1 MTSPDDV
8 DVDARFLLANER
20 TLLAWV
26 RTSLTLLAAG
36 VGTLQLIADEWR
48 TGPGLGLLLLGAV
61 AAFVGLARYRSAD
74 SAIRRGQLPPVGRGP
89 TLVAAAV
96 GVAAVALTVLSATSS
111 AF

>member
-1 MTSPDDV
+1 VTSPADV

-36 VGTLQLIADEWR
+36 VGTLQLIEDEWR

-61 AAFVGLARYRSAD
+61 AAFVGLVRYRSAD
-74 SAIRRGQLPPVGRGP
+74 AAIRDGRLPPAGRGP
-89 TLVAAAV
+89 AAVAAAV
-96 GVAAVALTVLSATSS
+96 GLAAVALAALSLRSEL
-111 AF
+111 F

>member
-1 MTSPDDV
+1 MSSPEDV

-36 VGTLQLIADEWR
+36 VGTLQLLDDEWR
-48 TGPGLGLLLLGAV
+48 TWPGLALLLLGA
-61 AAFVGLARYRSAD
+61 ASAFVGLARYRGAD
-74 SAIRRGQLPPVGRGP
+74 AAIRRGQLPPAGRGP
-89 TLVAAAV
+89 TAVAAAV
-96 GVAAVALTVLSATSS
+96 GVAAIALTALSAAST